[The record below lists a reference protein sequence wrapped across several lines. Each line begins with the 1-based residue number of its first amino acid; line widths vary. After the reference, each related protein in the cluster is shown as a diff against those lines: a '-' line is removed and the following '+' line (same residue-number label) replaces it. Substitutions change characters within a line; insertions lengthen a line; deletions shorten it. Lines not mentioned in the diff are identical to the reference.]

1 MLDLMVLKLLLQIF
15 ILVYYSIE
23 NGTNNNKSTKPFDQ
37 GGECWSWYQLGQLW
51 PSLKSLMAINMH
63 ALIGGTLRLPN
74 GLVLDHPEHT
84 KKEMDPIL
92 LSKPIK
98 GDI

>member
-1 MLDLMVLKLLLQIF
+1 
-15 ILVYYSIE
+15 
-23 NGTNNNKSTKPFDQ
+23 
-37 GGECWSWYQLGQLW
+37 
-51 PSLKSLMAINMH
+51 MAINMN

-98 GDI
+98 GNI